1 MQDGSTARPGFA
13 IYDAPSVRLLH
24 AAPGSD
30 PDAKSA
36 FSTGNHGL
44 AACQSSPTSLI
55 LQIPRGPACRG
66 LNFKG
71 GAKWISQW
79 ISTIR
84 GKNSLIHACM
94 GLRKEEE
101 VRDMRDDDEWRWQWR
116 QADNLQFLMWRV
128 WAGSSW
134 WENEPTTE
142 WGCCAGSIFRSVM
155 ALSHHSRLAMPWP
168 THLLCCYLLAVL
180 AGYHAEVTGRSKA
193 HWRASKLS
201 FSVRHD

>member
-13 IYDAPSVRLLH
+13 IYDAPSVRLLQRQ
-24 AAPGSD
+24 D
-30 PDAKSA
+30 PILMQNRPSA
-36 FSTGNHGL
+36 QVTVGWLHVNLHPPHWFCRFRGVPLVVASTSR
-44 AACQSSPTSLI
+44 AEQS
-55 LQIPRGPACRG
+55 R
-66 LNFKG
+66 
-71 GAKWISQW
+71 ISQW

-94 GLRKEEE
+94 GLRKEGE

-116 QADNLQFLMWRV
+116 QADDLQFLMWRV
-128 WAGSSW
+128 WAGSCW

-155 ALSHHSRLAMPWP
+155 ALSHHLRLAMPWP